1 MSTKKPEAAAPEQEA
16 VKNIELTPELEA
28 LINEKV
34 AAVLKA
40 AKEKEVHA
48 EPSAPVSNEEKL
60 KAQKEKEVND
70 WLSQKVTVR
79 LMKDSGLYK
88 HDVFVAVNGKGW
100 LIKRGVPVQI
110 PRYVALAL
118 EQSMTQ
124 DEKTAMLIEQKTAE
138 FAEKSKELTE

>member
-34 AAVLKA
+34 AAVLMA
-40 AKEKEVHA
+40 AKEKEVYA
-48 EPSAPVSNEEKL
+48 EPSAPISNEEEL

-110 PRYVALAL
+110 PRYVAMAL
-118 EQSMTQ
+118 EDSLAQ
-124 DEKTAMLIEQKTAE
+124 DEQTAMLIEKKTADYQRKIE
-138 FAEKSKELTE
+138 NIS